1 MQQAAAGNRRGGT
14 GHLHA
19 QHVGKGRRI
28 SPGQK
33 PLGTRAPCLAGA
45 GLPGGSEPRGLPL
58 LRVGFQ
64 GRASPQGPGHAARCR
79 AGWKHPASSPQVFLL
94 AALPDLK
101 LPSCDFPC
109 RVPAPAG
116 KAMPGAK
123 PEGTEL
129 PRGDLPLFPPR
140 ALLVFSIQLL
150 QFAQRALCKHPPS
163 SGDILD
169 FSTPKIAGT
178 ELPMRAE
185 RSISLPNQGPS
196 LCHAIIFYHSS

>member
-45 GLPGGSEPRGLPL
+45 GLPGGNEPRGLPL

-64 GRASPQGPGHAARCR
+64 GRASPQGPGHAACCR

-101 LPSCDFPC
+101 LPSRDFPC
-109 RVPAPAG
+109 RLPAPAG

-129 PRGDLPLFPPR
+129 PRGDLPLSPHVPCLPF
-140 ALLVFSIQLL
+140 
-150 QFAQRALCKHPPS
+150 PS
-163 SGDILD
+163 S
-169 FSTPKIAGT
+169 SC
-178 ELPMRAE
+178 
-185 RSISLPNQGPS
+185 SLPSGCSANIHRAGGIPWIPAPQKLLGRSCPRGLSAFPS
-196 LCHAIIFYHSS
+196 LTKGPLFAMR

>member
-64 GRASPQGPGHAARCR
+64 GRASPQGPGHAACCR

-101 LPSCDFPC
+101 LPSRDFPC
-109 RVPAPAG
+109 RLPAPAG

-129 PRGDLPLFPPR
+129 PRGDLPLPPTCPACLFHPAPAVCPAA
-140 ALLVFSIQLL
+140 ALQTSTEQGGYPGFQ
-150 QFAQRALCKHPPS
+150 HPKNCWD
-163 SGDILD
+163 G
-169 FSTPKIAGT
+169 AAHVG
-178 ELPMRAE
+178 
-185 RSISLPNQGPS
+185 
-196 LCHAIIFYHSS
+196 